1 MPIRQYR
8 DQILYC
14 LEKHQVVILVGE
26 TGRFVW
32 NSMSFKV
39 MLLTLWFFIFPSGK
53 STQVPQY
60 LYEWG
65 WHTKGLIGI
74 TEPRRVSTVSN
85 PKAKQL

>member
-1 MPIRQYR
+1 MEFHELQNNASNS
-8 DQILYC
+8 
-14 LEKHQVVILVGE
+14 VV
-26 TGRFVW
+26 F
-32 NSMSFKV
+32 S
-39 MLLTLWFFIFPSGK
+39 IFPSGK

>member
-39 MLLTLWFFIFPSGK
+39 MLLTLWFFHISQWQEHPGA
-53 STQVPQY
+53 
-60 LYEWG
+60 
-65 WHTKGLIGI
+65 
-74 TEPRRVSTVSN
+74 TVFV
-85 PKAKQL
+85 

>member
-1 MPIRQYR
+1 
-8 DQILYC
+8 
-14 LEKHQVVILVGE
+14 
-26 TGRFVW
+26 
-32 NSMSFKV
+32 MSFKV